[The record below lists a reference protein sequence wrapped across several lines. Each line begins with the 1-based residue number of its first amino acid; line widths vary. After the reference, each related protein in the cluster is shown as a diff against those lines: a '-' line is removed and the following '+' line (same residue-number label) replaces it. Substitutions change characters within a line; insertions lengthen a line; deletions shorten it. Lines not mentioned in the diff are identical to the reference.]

1 MTDLNDRNEEMRD
14 VAFSPDGGWSILYGS
29 NGFIRKGIP
38 ADVEEALTELH
49 DEGSEI
55 KQVTFAPD
63 GSWVILFDS
72 NGYWHS
78 ELP

>member
-1 MTDLNDRNEEMRD
+1 ME
-14 VAFSPDGGWSILYGS
+14 G
-29 NGFIRKGIP
+29 
-38 ADVEEALTELH
+38 ALAELH
-49 DEGSEI
+49 EEGSEI
-55 KQVTFAPD
+55 RHVALAPD

>member
-1 MTDLNDRNEEMRD
+1 MGVKGTGRAVHRR
-14 VAFSPDGGWSILYGS
+14 PIGGSGQ
-29 NGFIRKGIP
+29 
-38 ADVEEALTELH
+38 
-49 DEGSEI
+49 I
-55 KQVTFAPD
+55 KQVAFAPD